1 MRLGLLVCDHVS
13 ADFQSVA
20 GDYPDMFRRLFEG
33 HPEVEL
39 VTYDLTAGE
48 APDSPEESDAW
59 MTTGSRHS
67 VYDSDDW
74 IEALA
79 ELVRQIH
86 ATGVPYVGVCFGHQ
100 MIAHALG
107 GKVQRAEQGW
117 GVGVKEV
124 MVTDPP
130 SWLDRTSYRVLNS
143 HADQVTGLPPDA
155 LVLGGNEHCPVSL
168 MQVGDRML
176 GIQGHPEFTPD
187 YAAALL
193 SARRG
198 RVIPAA
204 TVDAAL
210 ASLDDPPD
218 PRILADAL
226 VSFLVEA
233 GSPVQSDPTPRRS
246 IIPRR

>member
-1 MRLGLLVCDHVS
+1 
-13 ADFQSVA
+13 
-20 GDYPDMFRRLFEG
+20 
-33 HPEVEL
+33 
-39 VTYDLTAGE
+39 
-48 APDSPEESDAW
+48 
-59 MTTGSRHS
+59 
-67 VYDSDDW
+67 
-74 IEALA
+74 
-79 ELVRQIH
+79 
-86 ATGVPYVGVCFGHQ
+86 

-124 MVTDPP
+124 TVTDPP
-130 SWLDRTSYRVLNS
+130 SWLGRTSYRVLNS
-143 HADQVTGLPPDA
+143 HADQVTGLPEEA

-193 SARRG
+193 HARRG

-210 ASLDDPPD
+210 ATLDDPPD
-218 PRILADAL
+218 PRILADA
-226 VSFLVEA
+226 VGRFLGEG
-233 GSPVQSDPTPRRS
+233 GSRRS
-246 IIPRR
+246 A